1 LAETV
6 RVRAGSVE
14 FVVVKGLLYTETD
27 EWARVEDGV
36 AIVGITDYAQ
46 RKLKDIVGVDLP
58 EPGVRVKAGDSVAVV
73 ESVKHAA
80 DVYSPLSGEI
90 VEVNERLYDEP
101 ELINK
106 DPYGEGWMFKI
117 KISDPSETGRLLS
130 WEEYVELVKKRE
142 EGHG

>member
-1 LAETV
+1 MAETV
-6 RVRAGSVE
+6 RVKVGSVE
-14 FVVVKGLLYTETD
+14 FVVVKGLLYSETD
-27 EWARVEDGV
+27 EWARVEDRV
-36 AIVGITDYAQ
+36 AVIGITDYAQ

-58 EPGVRVKAGDSVAVV
+58 EPGVKVKAGDRVAVV

-117 KISDPSETGRLLS
+117 KISDPRETGRLLS
-130 WEEYVELVKKRE
+130 WEDYVGLVKKRE
-142 EGHG
+142 ERHA